1 MPLNKVREERKRLG
15 VGVRK
20 GPRTITLILLLIVV
34 IILIIWLP
42 GRIG

>member
-1 MPLNKVREERKRLG
+1 MPLNKIREERKRLG

-20 GPRTITLILLLIVV
+20 GPRTITLILLLVV
-34 IILIIWLP
+34 VVVLILWL

>member
-1 MPLNKVREERKRLG
+1 MPLNKIREERKRLG

-20 GPRTITLILLLIVV
+20 GPRTITLLLLLVV
-34 IILIIWLP
+34 VVVLILWL

>member
-1 MPLNKVREERKRLG
+1 MPLNKIREERKRLG

-20 GPRTITLILLLIVV
+20 GPRTITLILLLVV
-34 IILIIWLP
+34 VVVMILWL